1 MSNEHSAHGA
11 SHDHIMPVRNYLM
24 VASALFVLTVIT
36 VAVAQV
42 DFGPWNLVVAMLV
55 ATTKAVLV
63 AMFFMHLFYDN
74 KLFAAFFTGS
84 FVILGI
90 FIIITMFDTMER
102 DRLYPDVATPIRE
115 HAIIYDDQGM
125 PLKKNAH
132 AVEGEHGAAADHG
145 EADATHEE
153 GAEAGIEE
161 PAKDEA
167 AASGGH

>member
-1 MSNEHSAHGA
+1 MSNEQSAHGA
-11 SHDHIMPVRNYLM
+11 SHDHVMPMRIYLM
-24 VASALFVLTVIT
+24 VASALFVLTVVT

-90 FIIITMFDTMER
+90 FIVITMFDTMER
-102 DRLYPDVATPIRE
+102 DRLYPEVAVPIRE
-115 HAIIYDDQGM
+115 HAIIYDDAGK
-125 PLKKNAH
+125 PLKQNAH
-132 AVEGEHGAAADHG
+132 AGDGEHGEAADHG
-145 EADATHEE
+145 EAAAEGDAAAGTDATATEE
-153 GAEAGIEE
+153 
-161 PAKDEA
+161 D
-167 AASGGH
+167 ASGGH

>member
-11 SHDHIMPVRNYLM
+11 SQDHVMPVRSYLM

-42 DFGPWNLVVAMLV
+42 DFGAWNLVVAMVV

-90 FIIITMFDTMER
+90 FIIITMFDTLER
-102 DRLYPDVATPIRE
+102 DRLYPEVAVPIRE
-115 HAIIYDDQGM
+115 HAIIYDDAGK

-132 AVEGEHGAAADHG
+132 AEEGEHGEAADHG
-145 EADATHEE
+145 DAAAEGE
-153 GAEAGIEE
+153 GAAAG
-161 PAKDEA
+161 ADETA
-167 AASGGH
+167 SEDTASGGH

>member
-1 MSNEHSAHGA
+1 
-11 SHDHIMPVRNYLM
+11 MPVRNYLM

-42 DFGPWNLVVAMLV
+42 DFGAWNLVVAMVV

-90 FIIITMFDTMER
+90 FIVITMFDTMER
-102 DRLYPDVATPIRE
+102 DRLYPEVATPIRE
-115 HAIIYDDQGM
+115 HAIIYDDEGK
-125 PLKKNAH
+125 PLKQNAH
-132 AVEGEHGAAADHG
+132 AGEGEHGEAAEHG
-145 EADATHEE
+145 DAAMEHEE
-153 GAEAGIEE
+153 GAAAEGG
-161 PAKDEA
+161 DEQGSEDA
-167 AASGGH
+167 TSGGH